1 MKPISVNDI
10 SLNCNYFTA
19 PESFAVEGG
28 VITHCWINNNGIPV
42 LHITGYNLN
51 GEILT
56 DGYYTFA

>member
-1 MKPISVNDI
+1 MKLISVNDI
-10 SLNCNYFTA
+10 FPNCNYFTP

-28 VITHCWINNNGIPV
+28 IITYCWINNNKIPV

-56 DGYYTFA
+56 DAYYTF